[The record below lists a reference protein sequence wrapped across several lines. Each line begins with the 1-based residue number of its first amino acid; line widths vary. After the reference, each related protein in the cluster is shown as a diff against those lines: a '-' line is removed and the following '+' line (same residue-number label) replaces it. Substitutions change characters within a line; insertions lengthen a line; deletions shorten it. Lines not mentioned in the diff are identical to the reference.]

1 MKQFV
6 VLINIAAVEPQAAY
20 CEFVG
25 GFNPL
30 GVSVAV
36 I

>member
-6 VLINIAAVEPQAAY
+6 VPIKIAAVETQAAY
-20 CEFVG
+20 CEFVD

-30 GVSVAV
+30 SVSVAV

>member
-6 VLINIAAVEPQAAY
+6 VLIKIAAVEPQAAY
-20 CEFVG
+20 CEFVD

-30 GVSVAV
+30 GVNIAV